1 MIRIAVTSAELLA
14 AIGSKSPRWMERAE
28 EKKAAALAAGKVGE
42 GDGIWSEIKEIFILR
57 QEFKCIYCEHPLP
70 KVDSTSAAKVAV
82 DYDVEH
88 YRPKNR
94 VTSWPTREVLERRP
108 SVEGYRAS
116 VASGDPDGYVRLA
129 FDPFNYIAS
138 CKVCNTSYKADRFP
152 IAGQPDS
159 VSEERA
165 ILDSNE
171 RPLLLFPFGEDGD
184 DPAEYLAFRGPTV
197 RPLPVAGHERLRGQ
211 AVIDFFEL
219 DTREGLLELRCW
231 LIQLLWGQLE
241 DRASPD
247 ARKKAKA
254 EAFLETVEKTCRYPH
269 TACGRA
275 FIELYGNDRDMAERW
290 QEAASE
296 YLTSKDPVIL
306 KATA

>member
-28 EKKAAALAAGKVGE
+28 EKKAAALVAGKVGE

-57 QEFKCIYCEHPLP
+57 QEFKCIYCE
-70 KVDSTSAAKVAV
+70 
-82 DYDVEH
+82 
-88 YRPKNR
+88 
-94 VTSWPTREVLERRP
+94 W
-108 SVEGYRAS
+108 
-116 VASGDPDGYVRLA
+116 
-129 FDPFNYIAS
+129 
-138 CKVCNTSYKADRFP
+138 
-152 IAGQPDS
+152 GQPDS
-159 VSEERA
+159 VSEERG

-171 RPLLLFPFGEDGD
+171 GPLLLFPFGEDGD

-290 QEAASE
+290 QEAASG

-306 KATA
+306 KAIA